1 MDAIEKL
8 QAEKKKLGAKFEEL
22 HKAQMKYFA
31 KQDMDGVAE
40 FRRRKEEV
48 IELARGL
55 NYAIEV
61 LKNSQ

>member
-8 QAEKKKLGAKFEEL
+8 QAEKKKLGAQYKEL

-40 FRRRKEEV
+40 FRRRKDDV
-48 IELARGL
+48 VKLARGL
-55 NYAIEV
+55 DYAIEV